1 MPRGGNNLSLIRNS
15 ALIALLALAGAG
27 GEITPMIGATNH
39 DVEVEEEKATE
50 ILQRLYSK
58 K

>member
-1 MPRGGNNLSLIRNS
+1 MPSGGNNLSLIRKT

-27 GEITPMIGATNH
+27 AEITPMLGATNPA
-39 DVEVEEEKATE
+39 VEVKEKATE